1 MVYFI
6 PIIDMTNWNEKS
18 RHDVK
23 LNRRRNDIHFRNN
36 KYNDLEEYAM
46 CKYKSGDLFLP
57 NLRQIFARKRP
68 FFYFWG
74 VDPPSH
80 VSINEI
86 YTALGNCSLVT

>member
-1 MVYFI
+1 
-6 PIIDMTNWNEKS
+6 MTNWNEKS

-57 NLRQIFARKRP
+57 NLRQIFARNVH
-68 FFYFWG
+68 FFISEGSTPHPMCLWMKFTLLL
-74 VDPPSH
+74 
-80 VSINEI
+80 EI
-86 YTALGNCSLVT
+86 AL